1 MAIPQNP
8 YYQDPEARKRIDA
21 LLKEAKLLYANA
33 GLETTKEQMN
43 EIRIRE
49 DKLID
54 IISGID
60 NSFAK
65 RIRPYG

>member
-1 MAIPQNP
+1 MAMPQSP

-33 GLETTKEQMN
+33 GTETTKEEMN
-43 EIRIRE
+43 EIRLRE
-49 DKLID
+49 NQLID
-54 IISGID
+54 IIAGID
-60 NSFAK
+60 NAFAK

>member
-1 MAIPQNP
+1 
-8 YYQDPEARKRIDA
+8 

-49 DKLID
+49 NKLID

>member
-1 MAIPQNP
+1 MAIPQSP

>member
-1 MAIPQNP
+1 MAIPQSP

-33 GLETTKEQMN
+33 GLETTKEEMD

-49 DKLID
+49 NQLID